1 MRTGLQRHRL
11 FAMVSPLLV
20 WALHFV
26 LVYSLVG
33 LRCGA
38 PPAWLARLDAQALA
52 WWLAAAT
59 LLALLAIAAIA
70 RHGWRSRDTGHGA
83 AAAPARPSRERE
95 RFVGTVMLLLALLAA
110 IAVLFTTLPMLMLE
124 PCR

>member
-1 MRTGLQRHRL
+1 MRTGFQRHRL

-26 LVYSLVG
+26 LAYSLVG

-38 PPAWLARLDAQALA
+38 PPAWLARLDATALA
-52 WWLAAAT
+52 WWLGALT
-59 LLALLAIAAIA
+59 LAALLAIAAIA
-70 RHGWRSRDTGHGA
+70 RHGWRSREAGHA
-83 AAAPARPSRERE
+83 DAAPPAPSHERE
-95 RFVGTVMLLLALLAA
+95 RFVGTVMLLLALLAT